1 MKVTKKE
8 AIKLG
13 VTLAMIVVAIT
24 LTMIFTRGTVDISNH
39 EATLH
44 ARYDYRDDGN
54 VTHVYT
60 AEVNFTFLITNSS
73 TYPEIIETYNLGD
86 NFTLLLAYSPVI
98 EMGYNKQLIFR
109 VSIIDETNTT
119 VSQTPVIGNFSID
132 IRCTEIDENI
142 EGLDLTLP
150 ASSIKEDHINQEWVM
165 FTVRLPYKTNVVLTL
180 LFLVGILWVME
191 AIPLVATSIMIPIF
205 GVIFLSLSAKGLL
218 APFAEPVIFLFLGGF
233 IISKAMNKTGV
244 DKWISLNIVR
254 ISPNNPKIL
263 MLLMMVVTAV
273 LSMFMSNTATAA
285 TMIPIAVAVTDKL
298 KVNKEIEE
306 EKIDRYGKALVLG
319 IAYSASIGGI
329 GSAIGTPANPIA
341 IALLAQYADVHISFI
356 EWFIFGLPIVLLMLP
371 LVWLYLW
378 FIMKP
383 EVPKESISNAK
394 SAVKKELDNM
404 GHLNKK
410 QIYVLVVFLIALI
423 LWFLEGTIKK
433 HLFPTFSSS
442 IVALFAA
449 FMLFIPAVFSGS
461 KILEGRDINDLN
473 WNAILIFGGGL
484 VLGVVLTEAG
494 AGDMIAF
501 SLENLNIAHNIIFI
515 AMIALLGVLLT
526 FIASNTGSAAILVPL
541 VIPLGLLFGIDP
553 VLLAVVAAI
562 GSSVDFMLPQGT
574 PPTMIAYSTGK
585 YTVREMAKI
594 GSVVDIF
601 GLLLISFVLPF
612 FWRAIGLVYF

>member
-1 MKVTKKE
+1 MKVTKQE

-24 LTMIFTRGTVDISNH
+24 LTMIFARGTVDISNH

-44 ARYDYRDDGN
+44 ARYDYTDDSN
-54 VTHVYT
+54 VTYVYA
-60 AEVNFTFLITNSS
+60 AEVNFTFLITNST

-86 NFTLLLAYSPVI
+86 NFTLWLAYSPVI
-98 EMGYNKQLIFR
+98 EIGYDKELTFR
-109 VSIIDETNTT
+109 VSITDGTNTT
-119 VSQTPVIGNFSID
+119 VSQTPIIGNFSID
-132 IRCTEIDENI
+132 IRCTETDENI
-142 EGLDLTLP
+142 EGLDFTLP

-165 FTVRLPYKTNVVLTL
+165 FTVRLPYKTNIVLTL

-233 IISKAMNKTGV
+233 VISKAMNKTGV

-273 LSMFMSNTATAA
+273 FSMFMSNTATAA

-306 EKIDRYGKALVLG
+306 EKIDRYGKALILG
-319 IAYSASIGGI
+319 IAYSASLGGI

-341 IALLAQYADVHISFI
+341 IALLAQYADVHITFI

-371 LVWLYLW
+371 LIWLYLW

-410 QIYVLVVFLIALI
+410 QIYVLVAFFLALI

-433 HLFPTFSSS
+433 YLFPTFSSS

-449 FMLFIPAVFSGS
+449 FILFIPAVFGGS

-501 SLENLNIAHNIIFI
+501 SLENLNISHNILFI
-515 AMIALLGVLLT
+515 AMIAILGILLT

-612 FWRAIGLVYF
+612 FWKALGVVYF

>member
-1 MKVTKKE
+1 MKISKQE
-8 AIKLG
+8 MIKLA
-13 VTLAMIVVAIT
+13 VTLAMLVVAIT
-24 LTMIFTRGTVDISNH
+24 LTMAFTRGTVDISNH

-44 ARYDYRDDGN
+44 ARYDYTDDN
-54 VTHVYT
+54 NTTKQYV
-60 AEVNFTFLITNSS
+60 AEINFNFLLTNSS
-73 TYPEIIETYNLGD
+73 TYPEIIEMYDLGD
-86 NFTLLLAYSPVI
+86 NFTLWLGYSPVI
-98 EMGYNKQLIFR
+98 EIGYNKQLIFR
-109 VSIIDETNTT
+109 VSITDETNKT
-119 VSQTPVIGNFSID
+119 VSQTPVIGNFSVD
-132 IRCTEIDENI
+132 IQCIETDPKI

-150 ASSIKEDHINQEWVM
+150 ASSISKDHVKQEWVM
-165 FTVRLPYKTNVVLTL
+165 FTVRLPYQTNVVLTL
-180 LFLVGILWVME
+180 LFIVGILWVME

-244 DKWISLNIVR
+244 DKWISLNIVK

-263 MLLMMVVTAV
+263 MLLMMIVTAV

-298 KVNKEIEE
+298 KVNKEIDE
-306 EKIDRYGKALVLG
+306 EKIDRYSKALILG
-319 IAYSASIGGI
+319 IAYSASLGGI

-341 IALLAQYADVHISFI
+341 IALLSQYAGVQISFTQ
-356 EWFIFGLPIVLLMLP
+356 WFIFGLPIVLLMLP
-371 LVWLYLW
+371 LIWLYLW

-394 SAVKKELDNM
+394 EAVDKELDNM
-404 GHLNKK
+404 GHLNGK
-410 QIYVLVVFLIALI
+410 QIYVLVVFAFALI
-423 LWFLEGTIKK
+423 LWFLEGVIVKY
-433 HLFPTFSSS
+433 LFPTFSSS
-442 IVALFAA
+442 VVAIIAA
-449 FMLFIPAVFSGS
+449 FLLFVPAVFSGTT
-461 KILEGRDINDLN
+461 ILEGRDVNDLN

-501 SLENLNIAHNIIFI
+501 SLQHLTFAHNILFI
-515 AMIALLGVLLT
+515 ALIAVIAIFLT

-585 YTVREMAKI
+585 YTIREMAKI

-601 GLLLISFVLPF
+601 GLLLIAFVLPF
-612 FWRAIGLVYF
+612 FWRLIGIVYF

>member
-1 MKVTKKE
+1 MKVTKQE

-13 VTLAMIVVAIT
+13 VTLAMLIAAIT
-24 LTMIFTRGTVDISNH
+24 LTMVFARGTVDVSNH

-44 ARYDYRDDGN
+44 ARYDYKDDSN
-54 VTHVYT
+54 ITHVYT
-60 AEVNFTFLITNSS
+60 SEVNFNFLISNSS
-73 TYPEIIETYNLGD
+73 TYPEIIETYDLGD
-86 NFTLLLAYSPVI
+86 NFTLWLAYSPVI
-98 EMGYNKQLIFR
+98 ELGYDQQLIFR
-109 VSIIDETNTT
+109 VSITDETNTT
-119 VSQTPVIGNFSID
+119 VSQTPIIGNFSID
-132 IRCTEIDENI
+132 IRCIETDENI
-142 EGLDLTLP
+142 EGINLTLP
-150 ASSIKEDHINQEWVM
+150 ASSIKEDYINQEWVT
-165 FTVRLPYKTNVVLTL
+165 FTFRLPYKTNVVLTL

-233 IISKAMNKTGV
+233 IISKAMNKTGL

-254 ISPNNPKIL
+254 ISPDNPKIL
-263 MLLMMVVTAV
+263 MLLMMIVTAV

-298 KVNKEIEE
+298 KVNKEVEE
-306 EKIDRYGKALVLG
+306 EKIDRYGKALILG
-319 IAYSASIGGI
+319 IAYSASLGGI

-341 IALLAQYADVHISFI
+341 IALLAQYADVHISFT

-371 LVWLYLW
+371 LIWLYLW
-378 FIMKP
+378 FVMKP

-410 QIYVLVVFLIALI
+410 QIYVLAVFLLALI

-433 HLFPTFSSS
+433 YLFPTFSSS
-442 IVALFAA
+442 VVAIFAA
-449 FMLFIPAVFSGS
+449 FMLFVPAVFSGS

-501 SLENLNIAHNIIFI
+501 SLENLNIAHNILFI
-515 AMIALLGVLLT
+515 AMIAILGVFLT
-526 FIASNTGSAAILVPL
+526 FLASNTGSAAILVPL

-574 PPTMIAYSTGK
+574 PPTMIAYSTGN

-612 FWRAIGLVYF
+612 FWRALGVVYF